1 MLLILAGHDVRIEV
15 SEGRAISTLTD
26 DKLLIKQYIEKIQHF
41 RLLDDTFF
49 NSCLQDNIK
58 GMELMLRII
67 MKRSDLR
74 VVKIINQNK
83 VPNIYGREACF
94 DVFVEDRDGKF
105 YDVEVQRSDNG
116 AMPKRARYNSS
127 MIDAMAINKGAKWE
141 DIPRSC
147 VIMITENDVLGG
159 GWPIYHIRRTIKE
172 MDDAH
177 FDDASEIIYVN
188 ASLEGDDDL
197 GRLMHDFHCTD
208 PDEMYYQELA
218 ERVRFFKTNEKGVK
232 QMCKIM
238 QEILDEGIKVGR
250 SEGED
255 KMGRLVERLVSEGHN
270 DDVARVAIDK
280 AYRAEMYQKYSIE

>member
-1 MLLILAGHDVRIEV
+1 
-15 SEGRAISTLTD
+15 
-26 DKLLIKQYIEKIQHF
+26 
-41 RLLDDTFF
+41 
-49 NSCLQDNIK
+49 
-58 GMELMLRII
+58 MLRII

-172 MDDAH
+172 MDDVH

-218 ERVRFFKTNEKGVK
+218 ERVRFFKTN
-232 QMCKIM
+232 M
-238 QEILDEGIKVGR
+238 
-250 SEGED
+250 
-255 KMGRLVERLVSEGHN
+255 
-270 DDVARVAIDK
+270 
-280 AYRAEMYQKYSIE
+280 